1 MQECIEIHEAI
12 VLNDEEEFIDA
23 IGDTIVT
30 LINLADIKGHKA
42 EDCLKQAFDVIKLRK
57 GLTQP
62 AGDFVRYAKL
72 NASDQQV
79 CDNLQGSPGEQ
90 YFDEECLEIFSPKN
104 FKK

>member
-1 MQECIEIHEAI
+1 MIEIHEAI

-30 LINLADIKGHKA
+30 LINLADIKGHNA

-57 GLTQP
+57 GLTRTT
-62 AGDFVRYAKL
+62 GDFVRYAKL
-72 NASDQQV
+72 SQAEKEL
-79 CDNLQGSPGEQ
+79 CDKLQGNPGEQ
-90 YFDEECLEIFSPKN
+90 YFDEEYLKIFKPEH